1 MLLGALVLLVAGC
14 GSERRDLPTINTEAR
29 FERDGRLTFLTP
41 EGDTLRTIDIE
52 IAESEQDRATGLMG
66 RRGLPPNSGMFF
78 IMDDVDTTGFW
89 MKNTPLP
96 LDIMFVGAD
105 SQIINIVKRTTPFSE
120 EVIRPTAPKKYVV
133 EVRGG
138 YTDRAGITDS
148 MRITWSRTQEPT
160 L

>member
-1 MLLGALVLLVAGC
+1 MAASIAAGC
-14 GSERRDLPTINTEAR
+14 GSDRRELPVINTQSSFQKEGTLA
-29 FERDGRLTFLTP
+29 FLTAA
-41 EGDTLRTIDIE
+41 GDTVRTIDIE
-52 IAESEQDRATGLMG
+52 IAETERERARGLMG
-66 RRGLPPNSGMFF
+66 RRSLPPNGGMFF

-96 LDIMFVGAD
+96 LDILFVDAD
-105 SQIINIVKRTTPFSE
+105 LQIINIAKRTTPFSE
-120 EVIRPTAPKKYVV
+120 ESVRPTAPKKYVV

-148 MRITWSRTQEPT
+148 MRIAWSRIDGPA

>member
-1 MLLGALVLLVAGC
+1 MGGLVLLVAGC

-29 FERDGRLTFLTP
+29 FERDGRLSFLTP

-66 RRGLPPNSGMFF
+66 RRELPPNSGMFF
-78 IMDDVDTTGFW
+78 IMDDADTTGFW

-148 MRITWSRTQEPT
+148 MHITWARIQEPA

>member
-1 MLLGALVLLVAGC
+1 MLLGALVLFVAGC

-66 RRGLPPNSGMFF
+66 RRGLPANSGMFF

-148 MRITWSRTQEPT
+148 MRITWTRRQEPA